1 MKTILCFGDS
11 NAWGQP
17 PGSFGRH
24 SWDVR
29 WPGALQQLLGSGVRI
44 IEEGLSGRTTCF
56 DDPFTANRSGLQQLP
71 VVLESHY
78 PLDLVIIMLGT
89 NDLKRSFNLKAFEI
103 AHGLGVLLTVATQ
116 FEPKISEILL
126 VSPPYIVETPDVD
139 ISRAVYRN
147 RWN

>member
-1 MKTILCFGDS
+1 
-11 NAWGQP
+11 
-17 PGSFGRH
+17 
-24 SWDVR
+24 
-29 WPGALQQLLGSGVRI
+29 
-44 IEEGLSGRTTCF
+44 
-56 DDPFTANRSGLQQLP
+56 
-71 VVLESHY
+71 
-78 PLDLVIIMLGT
+78 MLGT